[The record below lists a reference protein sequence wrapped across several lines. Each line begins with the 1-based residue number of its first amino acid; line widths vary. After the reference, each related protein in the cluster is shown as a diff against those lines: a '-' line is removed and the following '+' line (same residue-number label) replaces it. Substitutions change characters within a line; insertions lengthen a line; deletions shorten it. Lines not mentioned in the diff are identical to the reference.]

1 MKINSADRHGLI
13 AVWAYRNWQERG
25 CPIGSPEVD
34 WFHAEQELRASMDP
48 QSLPF
53 SSIAMGAI
61 TN

>member
-1 MKINSADRHGLI
+1 MKSDSVNRHGLV
-13 AVWAYRNWQERG
+13 ATRAYRYWEERG

-34 WFHAEQELRASMDP
+34 WFHAEQKLRAYLDS

-53 SSIAMGAI
+53 SSLVMGAL